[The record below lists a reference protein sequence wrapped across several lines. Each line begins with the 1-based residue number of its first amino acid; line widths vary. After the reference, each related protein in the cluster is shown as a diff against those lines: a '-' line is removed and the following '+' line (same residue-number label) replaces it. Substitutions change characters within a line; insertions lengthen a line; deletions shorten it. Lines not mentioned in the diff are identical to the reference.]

1 MNHSSDE
8 ENDVASSPRQHRH
21 RHSTWSE
28 SAAAAPERTV
38 AVSFMKKDVGKVIIK
53 ALFKMELN
61 IELSARASTTKSFF
75 HWKLSTALRREREGG
90 SDPNAD
96 VEAAAAAA
104 VAASAEIEEKNRD
117 TQSRGAS
124 IGSAAAAAHDAHSGG
139 GGTTAPP
146 PIAMTPF
153 EAAMA
158 SLRAAY
164 AKLTSHTG
172 QVRNNLAT
180 LRQTEVRG
188 EGFVSAGNESKVLVA
203 LMFLRQALIRKMRRA
218 FDRWFFLHIRKAN
231 SVLNNKKLVTTL
243 TLDRHKA
250 ATRLFHIDSKLQQND
265 TVGKAIECSHAFFRW
280 KIAVVRE
287 ILQEERENGEKD
299 RRKLYG
305 ALRQLK
311 AVCYDKIRKNK
322 TTTHASRVSGS
333 SLARKVGQ
341 LHTMLGGARTLNE
354 LINDTLVIDGAEAE
368 RVRMDQP

>member
-1 MNHSSDE
+1 MDHSLDE
-8 ENDVASSPRQHRH
+8 EIEVASSPRQHHH

-53 ALFKMELN
+53 ALFKMELS

-96 VEAAAAAA
+96 VEAAA
-104 VAASAEIEEKNRD
+104 EIEEKKRN
-117 TQSRGAS
+117 TQSRGTSVAP
-124 IGSAAAAAHDAHSGG
+124 AAAAVHDAHSGG
-139 GGTTAPP
+139 GGTTAPH
-146 PIAMTPF
+146 PIVMAPF

-158 SLRAAY
+158 SLRAGY

-172 QVRNNLAT
+172 QVRNNLAA
-180 LRQTEVRG
+180 LRQTEVLG
-188 EGFVSAGNESKVLVA
+188 EGFTSAGNESKMLVS
-203 LMFLRQALIRKMRRA
+203 LMFLRQALKRKMRRA
-218 FDRWFFLHIRKAN
+218 FDRWFFLHIRLAN
-231 SVLNNKKLVTTL
+231 STLNNKKLVTTL
-243 TLDRHKA
+243 TLDKHKA

-265 TVGKAIECSHAFFRW
+265 SVGKAIECSHAFFRW

-287 ILQEERENGEKD
+287 ILQEERDNGEKD

-305 ALRQLK
+305 ALHQLK
-311 AVCYDKIRKNK
+311 AVCYAKIRKNK
-322 TTTHASRVSGS
+322 TTTHKSRVSGTN
-333 SLARKVGQ
+333 LATKVGQ

-368 RVRMDQP
+368 RVEQQQP